1 MQRLSDLE
9 NSASCDASVR
19 ERIAALPPE
28 VSDISVLDKI
38 QGKLINRFF
47 FHFIFFKN
55 SKSHDKGNE
64 LNG

>member
-47 FHFIFFKN
+47 FSFHFFLIIPN
-55 SKSHDKGNE
+55 LMTRAMN
-64 LNG
+64 